1 MEPEKE
7 LDLIDLL
14 KLLGNSI
21 GKGISA
27 ISRFIMWF
35 IKFCVKNWYI
45 LLVSVA
51 FGIACAFYFSQSKFS
66 KYEGIIVVE
75 NNVESTPEFYTEV
88 QSLASYMNN
97 DNTSFSSKFGV
108 STEIGKKIFRLE
120 PLYIYTS
127 EDEGLY
133 NFIDEKKKYSDLE
146 PHQQKFAILIKTN
159 DRSLFP
165 FLKTALY
172 KYFENHPYFKGR
184 NVARLNFLDVQQRT
198 LQNEIAT
205 LDSLKKLEYFEAN
218 SKTKNLKMDNA
229 LLIGESNTQLYHTNI
244 LEMMEKLQRTK
255 IDIETRN
262 SVVTISSDFQIKS
275 PQNARVKSLV
285 LFGSA
290 FFVIGFCLALF
301 IRHRNKIKEFLK

>member
-1 MEPEKE
+1 M
-7 LDLIDLL
+7 
-14 KLLGNSI
+14 
-21 GKGISA
+21 
-27 ISRFIMWF
+27 
-35 IKFCVKNWYI
+35 
-45 LLVSVA
+45 
-51 FGIACAFYFSQSKFS
+51 
-66 KYEGIIVVE
+66 
-75 NNVESTPEFYTEV
+75 
-88 QSLASYMNN
+88 
-97 DNTSFSSKFGV
+97 
-108 STEIGKKIFRLE
+108 
-120 PLYIYTS
+120 
-127 EDEGLY
+127 
-133 NFIDEKKKYSDLE
+133 E

-184 NVARLNFLDVQQRT
+184 NVARLSFLDVQQRT